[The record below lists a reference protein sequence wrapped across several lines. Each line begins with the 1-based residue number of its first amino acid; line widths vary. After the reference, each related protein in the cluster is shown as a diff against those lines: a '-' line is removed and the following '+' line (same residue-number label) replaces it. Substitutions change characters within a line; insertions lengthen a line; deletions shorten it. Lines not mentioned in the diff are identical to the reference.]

1 MAGFQLAS
9 PGCSARTRASP
20 VFVNARFVPARSA
33 NSGARLTKP
42 TASPLDACALT
53 PVTAPSI
60 KCAPSGGRKFVMAWS
75 PLTMVS
81 TVVFVASQFAVS
93 TMPVTA

>member
-53 PVTAPSI
+53 PVTAPSR
-60 KCAPSGGRKFVMAWS
+60 KCIPSGGRKFVMTWS
-75 PLTMVS
+75 ALIAV
-81 TVVFVASQFAVS
+81 TVAVAAAAV
-93 TMPVTA
+93 